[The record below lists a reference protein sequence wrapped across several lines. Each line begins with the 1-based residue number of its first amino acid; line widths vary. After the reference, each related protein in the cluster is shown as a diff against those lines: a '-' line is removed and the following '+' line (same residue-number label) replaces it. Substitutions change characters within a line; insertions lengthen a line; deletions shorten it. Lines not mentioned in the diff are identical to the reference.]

1 MSISQTRGEIKPMKV
16 DAHIKPVPS
25 GEPLDL
31 EEKIR
36 QRAYELFEAR
46 GREEGHEFEDWLQAE
61 AEIMGRKT
69 DTIAA

>member
-1 MSISQTRGEIKPMKV
+1 MKA
-16 DAHIKPVPS
+16 DAHTKPVAS
-25 GEPLDL
+25 AEPLDI

-61 AEIMGRKT
+61 AEIVGKKT
-69 DTIAA
+69 NTIAA